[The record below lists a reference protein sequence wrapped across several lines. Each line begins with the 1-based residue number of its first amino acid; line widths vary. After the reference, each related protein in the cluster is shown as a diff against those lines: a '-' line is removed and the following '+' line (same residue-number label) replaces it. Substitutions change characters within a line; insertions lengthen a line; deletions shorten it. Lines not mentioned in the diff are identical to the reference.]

1 MLTIALA
8 LNIFQPYILGILGQW
23 KLSCSINP
31 FGFGPCTF
39 IIKDKKGSDLL
50 QKILTLAHG

>member
-31 FGFGPCTF
+31 FEFGQCTF
-39 IIKDKKGSDLL
+39 IFYNKRQERQRFIAENPD
-50 QKILTLAHG
+50 